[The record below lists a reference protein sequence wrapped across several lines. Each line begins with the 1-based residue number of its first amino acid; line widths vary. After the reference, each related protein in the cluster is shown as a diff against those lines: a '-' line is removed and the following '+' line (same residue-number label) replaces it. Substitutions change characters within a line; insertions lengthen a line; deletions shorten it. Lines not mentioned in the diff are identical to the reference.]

1 MLKRNLY
8 YKCLDHIEKKEITI
22 ITGASQVGK
31 TTILKQIETYL
42 KGKSLPSFFINLEDP
57 EYLQLLNEHPKNIF
71 RLFSLP
77 KNKRAYFLIDEIQYL
92 DNPTN
97 LLKYLYDEFSDRIK
111 LIVSGSSAFYIDKK
125 FKDSLAGRKKIFT
138 LYTLALDE
146 YLRFNN
152 RADLAEL
159 AAKIPYHNLS
169 VENIPVTEQREISL
183 HIEQYQIYGGYP
195 KIVLTENDNEKKELL
210 NELLYS
216 YIKKDITES
225 GIKNQ
230 QKAMELLKILSEQT
244 GCLLNTNTLS
254 NLLKLSITAVENY
267 LFTLKK
273 SFHIVTISPYFNNLR
288 KEIKKMP
295 KIYFL
300 DLGLRNALLRNFK
313 SPYYRQDMG
322 SIYENFIFRQF
333 LDRLPL
339 DEIHFWRTQQQ
350 NEVDFILNGKYA
362 YEVKYN
368 LSNFIPSKYK
378 TFLSLYEN
386 IIFNVV
392 YKIGEAKK
400 IKGIFFQKF

>member
-22 ITGASQVGK
+22 ITGARQVGK

-169 VENIPVTEQREISL
+169 VEDIPVTEQREISL

-244 GCLLNTNTLS
+244 GGLLNTNTLS

-273 SFHIVTISPYFNNLR
+273 SFHIVTISPYFNNIR

-300 DLGLRNALLRNFK
+300 DLGLRNALLRNFN

-322 SIYENFIFRQF
+322 SMYENFIFRQF

-400 IKGIFFQKF
+400 IKGIFFRKF

>member
-8 YKCLDHIEKKEITI
+8 YKCIDHIEKKEITI
-22 ITGASQVGK
+22 ITGARQVGK

-42 KGKSLPSFFINLEDP
+42 KGKNLPSFFINLEDP

-71 RLFSLP
+71 RLFVLP

-138 LYTLALDE
+138 LYTLSLDE

-159 AAKIPYHNLS
+159 AAKIPYQNLS

-230 QKAMELLKILSEQT
+230 QKAMELLKILSEQI

-300 DLGLRNALLRNFK
+300 DLGLRNALLRNFN

-400 IKGIFFQKF
+400 IKGIFFRKF

>member
-1 MLKRNLY
+1 VLKRNLY
-8 YKCLDHIEKKEITI
+8 YKCIDHIEKKEITI
-22 ITGASQVGK
+22 ITGARQVGK

-42 KGKSLPSFFINLEDP
+42 KGKNLPSFFINLEDP

-71 RLFSLP
+71 RLFVLP

-138 LYTLALDE
+138 LYTLSLDE

-159 AAKIPYHNLS
+159 AAKIPYQNLS

-230 QKAMELLKILSEQT
+230 QKAMELLKILSEQI

-300 DLGLRNALLRNFK
+300 DLGLRNALLRNFN

-400 IKGIFFQKF
+400 IKGIFFRKF

>member
-22 ITGASQVGK
+22 ITGARQVGK
-31 TTILKQIETYL
+31 TTILKQVETYL
-42 KGKSLPSFFINLEDP
+42 KGKNLSSFFINLEDP

-77 KNKRAYFLIDEIQYL
+77 KNKRVYFLIDEIQYL

-125 FKDSLAGRKKIFT
+125 FKDSLAGRKKIFI
-138 LYTLALDE
+138 LYTLSLDE

-159 AAKIPYHNLS
+159 VAKIPYHNLS
-169 VENIPVTEQREISL
+169 VEDIPVTEQREISL

-230 QKAMELLKILSEQT
+230 QKAMELLKILSEQI

-273 SFHIVTISPYFNNLR
+273 SFHIVTISPYFNNIR

-300 DLGLRNALLRNFK
+300 DLGLRNALLRNFN

-400 IKGIFFQKF
+400 IKGIFFRKF

>member
-22 ITGASQVGK
+22 ITGARQVGK

-77 KNKRAYFLIDEIQYL
+77 KNKRVYFLIDEIQYL